1 MDCLERLDF
10 KRVNKKALEAL
21 VKAGAFDWTKSGRSA
36 LFSGLEAATSTAQ
49 RAQADKASGQVGL
62 FGLLGGGAPKPGFR
76 LPKVAEWSMTKELG
90 SEREALGFFLSGHPV
105 VSYKQ
110 TVERFASCRVQGLS
124 LKSADSDVGVAG
136 MPAAVREVRTKRGDK
151 MAFVTIDD
159 ETGSVECIFFSDP
172 WSRSARMIKEGG
184 PIMVRGTLEKGS
196 EGSKIMVESVESLSD
211 LRARTTTEVR
221 VSVDHKALTSQRL
234 ADLRRIL
241 EQRGGNVPVT
251 LHIAKAGHSQAILR
265 VSDSLKVQPDND
277 LQDDIDELFQRRGT
291 MRFV

>member
-1 MDCLERLDF
+1 
-10 KRVNKKALEAL
+10 
-21 VKAGAFDWTKSGRSA
+21 
-36 LFSGLEAATSTAQ
+36 
-49 RAQADKASGQVGL
+49 
-62 FGLLGGGAPKPGFR
+62 
-76 LPKVAEWSMTKELG
+76 
-90 SEREALGFFLSGHPV
+90 
-105 VSYKQ
+105 
-110 TVERFASCRVQGLS
+110 
-124 LKSADSDVGVAG
+124 
-136 MPAAVREVRTKRGDK
+136 
-151 MAFVTIDD
+151 
-159 ETGSVECIFFSDP
+159 
-172 WSRSARMIKEGG
+172 
-184 PIMVRGTLEKGS
+184 MVRGTLEKGS